1 MRNSTVTLALM
12 VAFALFATA
21 VHAATTQRDSE
32 RVDGSYILQ
41 YRWQDFNGEA
51 LGITLRLPV
60 TTVHNSFRKYRAYQP
75 ERANREL
82 RYKLTRY
89 ARRQGWNNMEVLL
102 RQRETVLEI
111 RQRGNTNTDA
121 MAKMETAHEAF
132 FTEYLRENFYNRHTD
147 ATGRTGI
154 KPDHVAIAEAS
165 AEIIDPMAEAFGKLL
180 GDNTQR
186 EYLGSVLSFMQ
197 GIPYQELT
205 DRIRSNGAGF
215 NPPARI
221 LLEHQADCDS
231 KVTLM
236 GGLLRELMPDVPVYA
251 VYVPEHAFLALRMS
265 RRDDEATIEI
275 DGQSYLVVEP
285 TGPASLKI
293 GELSEASA
301 RYVAANQYRTERF
314 P

>member
-32 RVDGSYILQ
+32 RVDDSYILQ

-51 LGITLRLPV
+51 LSITLQLPV
-60 TTVHNSFRKYRAYQP
+60 STLHNSFRKYRAYQP

-89 ARRQGWNNMEVLL
+89 ARRQGWNTMEVLL

-111 RQRGNTNTDA
+111 RQRGNTDADA
-121 MAKMETAHEAF
+121 MAKMEAAHEEF
-132 FTEYLRENFYNRHTD
+132 FSEYLRENFYNRHTD

-236 GGLLRELMPDVPVYA
+236 GACCANSCPM
-251 VYVPEHAFLALRMS
+251 
-265 RRDDEATIEI
+265 
-275 DGQSYLVVEP
+275 YLCMRCMYQN
-285 TGPASLKI
+285 TRS
-293 GELSEASA
+293 
-301 RYVAANQYRTERF
+301 
-314 P
+314 